1 MSEWCSVPMQ
11 SLGQRGLIGTLAGL
25 TILVGWLGQGIPSE
39 SAELGKTRV
48 NFKES
53 MWKRLLIQNRSW
65 GVSRVRTKPM
75 MKHLM
80 PFLDGVDVT
89 RPEIRCNWGI
99 VMQLKIVQIIVQS
112 PGLDWMVVVGPPLV
126 LDGAPSCAQ
135 LEIMTLSHLRG
146 QFQIKT
152 PFTGTLNGT
161 FKIRHSSDR
170 SLKIRSIWCSV
181 LGVLGDSPTYDRGV
195 L

>member
-1 MSEWCSVPMQ
+1 
-11 SLGQRGLIGTLAGL
+11 
-25 TILVGWLGQGIPSE
+25 
-39 SAELGKTRV
+39 
-48 NFKES
+48 
-53 MWKRLLIQNRSW
+53 
-65 GVSRVRTKPM
+65 
-75 MKHLM
+75 M

-99 VMQLKIVQIIVQS
+99 VMHLQIVQIVVQS
-112 PGLDWMVVVGPPLV
+112 PGLDWVVDVGLKSLLGGWLWMSHWMVYGGPPLV

-161 FKIRHSSDR
+161 
-170 SLKIRSIWCSV
+170 
-181 LGVLGDSPTYDRGV
+181 
-195 L
+195 